1 MALQLPA
8 HLLASRQEP
17 LNVED
22 PNIPRLLVA
31 FHKSH
36 VEMLKPGF
44 EIPPELV
51 RRMKMLANQEFRIFH
66 ECKNFTKIC
75 EEIVAACNRSE
86 VLPEHELSGM
96 LAEVMDYFSDLRKLH
111 QQRKDNINLLLQSD
125 KDNLEKFRQ
134 AHWHVEVERD
144 AVGIASRIG
153 PIGVIAGVGLA
164 GYPITP
170 WSVAA
175 AALLAVSCKVAGDY
189 HREAAEKVAT
199 ALAKDMQAKN
209 APIQYLETVAKNI
222 DDAIDRLG
230 TDTQRLRGS
239 SGQIRRRMD
248 MLLEE
253 VRGVQMTACQ
263 NFVALAGDATLVAAF
278 GLTESRRLQIVRE
291 ALATDLADVQMLPA
305 GMAP

>member
-1 MALQLPA
+1 MSLSSEVDRVLSAQVQRETEGWASRMALQLPA

-96 LAEVMDYFSDLRKLH
+96 LAEVMDYFSDLQKLH

-144 AVGIASRIG
+144 AVGLASRIG

-209 APIQYLETVAKNI
+209 APIQP
-222 DDAIDRLG
+222 LG
-230 TDTQRLRGS
+230 KKRENLAV
-239 SGQIRRRMD
+239 
-248 MLLEE
+248 LL
-253 VRGVQMTACQ
+253 
-263 NFVALAGDATLVAAF
+263 
-278 GLTESRRLQIVRE
+278 
-291 ALATDLADVQMLPA
+291 
-305 GMAP
+305 